1 MFANHIS
8 KPTVA
13 ISSLG
18 LVGVLLTGC
27 GAEQPDRTNSP
38 QDAANSLAADAA
50 PFVEDPWVR
59 RSITEHRAESPLHDS
74 WEGRLP
80 HDRRPR
86 EATDSPCFMNP
97 DHWDVYVKDGA
108 LVCIAKR

>member
-8 KPTVA
+8 KPAVA

-38 QDAANSLAADAA
+38 RTQPTALPRTRPPS
-50 PFVEDPWVR
+50 VEDPWVR
-59 RSITEHRAESPLHDS
+59 RSITEHRAGSPLHDS

-80 HDRRPR
+80 HDRRAR
-86 EATDSPCFMNP
+86 EAMDSPCFMNP

-108 LVCIAKR
+108 PLCITKR